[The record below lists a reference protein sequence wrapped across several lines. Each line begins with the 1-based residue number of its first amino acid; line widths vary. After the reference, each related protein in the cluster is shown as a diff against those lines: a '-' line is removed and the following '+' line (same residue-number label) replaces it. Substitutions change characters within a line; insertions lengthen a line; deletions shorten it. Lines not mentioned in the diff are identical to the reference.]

1 MGTSL
6 VLRLIA
12 GIFTVIICMLS
23 ALIFSPKDVSLILI
37 FVVSLTF
44 IFSSFQLLNYEFQ
57 AAVKGKY
64 PSLVSLIVVITLNI
78 LKIIVIILGGGVIYL
93 AGILLLEPILYGL
106 GFMYFRIKEFGT
118 IKHWRYE
125 NRIAVSVLKD
135 SFPLIFASAFFA
147 VYARIDQ
154 VMIKNMI
161 DAKSVGLYSSA
172 VSLSEVW
179 YFIPNM
185 IMSAVFP
192 AIINAKK
199 VSEEL
204 YYKRTRKLFLLLI
217 FISFITALPT
227 AFLSKYLITMI
238 YGAGFL
244 GALSVL
250 QIYVWS
256 NIGAALNM
264 LAQQLLIDVI
274 HQSMEQ
280 NGLISNDDE
289 NIMNNLSPSSKLTK
303 KNIEADQSI
312 EYNSENETYSDYS
325 SERNYSYDNSDIDN
339 DSIKNA
345 NIEVVSDKE

>member
-264 LAQQLLIDVI
+264 LAQQLLIAENMTKI
-274 HQSMEQ
+274 
-280 NGLISNDDE
+280 ISVTTFFG
-289 NIMNNLSPSSKLTK
+289 ML
-303 KNIEADQSI
+303 
-312 EYNSENETYSDYS
+312 
-325 SERNYSYDNSDIDN
+325 
-339 DSIKNA
+339 A
-345 NIEVVSDKE
+345 NIILNIFLIPKYGMNGAAIASQISYLVPFITLLFFSHTRKIILNILNNKTS